1 MSAQEIPHKQT
12 NKQVYNKNTAGW
24 TEITGSQE
32 RSACRVTTIWL
43 ENGGSTPSMGWYKYC
58 FLLHHI

>member
-1 MSAQEIPHKQT
+1 MIQFHIDITRHVSTRNSTQT
-12 NKQVYNKNTAGW
+12 NKQVYNKKAADW

-43 ENGGSTPSMGWYKYC
+43 ENGGSTTSRAQ
-58 FLLHHI
+58 